1 MQDLEAAEDR
11 AIVLFDGVC
20 NLCNGWVRFIVERDR
35 KGYFMFAPLQ
45 SEVGRSLLEARG
57 LRAAVAGAEPRGMES
72 IVLIEGSRC
81 LTRSDAAIEIL
92 RHLSGLWPL
101 LGILRAIP
109 RPIRD
114 RCYDVIARNRY
125 RWFGRRET
133 CMVPSPEIRN
143 RFLK

>member
-1 MQDLEAAEDR
+1 
-11 AIVLFDGVC
+11 
-20 NLCNGWVRFIVERDR
+20 
-35 KGYFMFAPLQ
+35 MFAPLQ

-125 RWFGRRET
+125 RWFGRRAT
-133 CMVPSPEIRN
+133 CMVPSPEIRD